1 MARSIAVYKLTPAQI
16 ALAERLAGSE
26 NGIEMDA
33 LEYREVVAYQE
44 LARLKLADM
53 AVVRRLKIRIVLTE
67 LGRKV
72 RANGYFSEKAVLQLT
87 GPQINAL
94 RFLAGGRRRQNEIPS
109 TMLDVCRR
117 LYLRGWVSWEE
128 DIGGE
133 RWARITTEGWQI
145 LKLADL

>member
-53 AVVRRLKIRIVLTE
+53 AVVRRRKIRIVLTE

-72 RANGYFSEKAVLQLT
+72 RANGYLSENAVLRLT
-87 GPQINAL
+87 EPQINAL
-94 RFLAGGRRRQNEIPS
+94 RFLAVGRPHQNEIP
-109 TMLDVCRR
+109 TTKLDVCPR
-117 LYLRGWVSWEE
+117 LYRRGRGLGGAG
-128 DIGGE
+128 IGVQAWG
-133 RWARITTEGWQI
+133 RITAEGW
-145 LKLADL
+145 

>member
-1 MARSIAVYKLTPAQI
+1 AQI

-53 AVVRRLKIRIVLTE
+53 AVVRRRKIRIVLTE

-72 RANGYFSEKAVLQLT
+72 RANEYLSENAVLRLT
-87 GPQINAL
+87 EPQINAL
-94 RFLAGGRRRQNEIPS
+94 RFLAGGRRHQNEIPS
-109 TMLDVCRR
+109 TMLDVRRR
-117 LYLRGWVSWEE
+117 LYLCGW
-128 DIGGE
+128 
-133 RWARITTEGWQI
+133 
-145 LKLADL
+145 